1 LFTYFTKTLTSRPM
15 QGARIIKVGLI
26 GSW

>member
-1 LFTYFTKTLTSRPM
+1 M